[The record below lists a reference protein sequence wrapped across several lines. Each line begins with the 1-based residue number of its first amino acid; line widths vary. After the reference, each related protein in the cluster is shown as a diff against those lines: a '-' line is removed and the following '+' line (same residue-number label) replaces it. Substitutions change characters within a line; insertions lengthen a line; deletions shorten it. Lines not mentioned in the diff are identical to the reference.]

1 MSDDMDMGTLP
12 AAEFPREGTSAEKFR
27 YLIRHAIMAPSSH
40 NSQPWL
46 FRIHDDQCELYADR
60 TRGCRVTDPN
70 DRELTISCGAA
81 LQNLEVA
88 ARNFEHATDIQT
100 FPEAGD
106 FDLLAR
112 IRLLGGCEAALEDNL
127 LFSAIARRRT
137 VRRPFEP
144 DPVPPA
150 LLNALE
156 VEAHEAGAW
165 LHVVHS
171 EDERFD
177 LADLIAAAD
186 RDQWADKSYRL
197 ELAAWMHPN
206 KTDSR
211 DGLPGYA
218 GGVGDILSHVG
229 PLAVRT
235 FDLGKGRAAKDRDLT
250 LHSPTLAV
258 LGADGDSPRD
268 WLAAGRALQ
277 RVWLR
282 ATVEDLRVSFLN
294 QPLQVAALRPEVSR
308 IIRRDGH
315 PQLILRLGFGPE
327 AKATPRRSVQ
337 ETLL

>member
-1 MSDDMDMGTLP
+1 MSNNDDLGSIP
-12 AAEFPREGTSAEKFR
+12 ASAFPRSGSPTEKFE
-27 YLIRHAIMAPSSH
+27 YLLRFAIMAPSSH

-46 FRIHDDQCELYADR
+46 FRISGEYCELYADR
-60 TRGCRVTDPN
+60 TRGCRVTDPQ
-70 DRELTISCGAA
+70 DRELTVSCGAA

-88 ARNFEHATDIQT
+88 ARNFGDVAEMET

-112 IRLLGGCEAALEDNL
+112 IRLVGGAESSLEDNL
-127 LFSAIARRRT
+127 LFNSIPRRRT
-137 VRRPFEP
+137 VRMPFRP
-144 DPVPPA
+144 DPIPPA

-156 VEAHEAGAW
+156 VEAHHAGAW

-171 EDERFD
+171 EDERFE

-218 GGVGDILSHVG
+218 EGVSDILSHVG

-235 FDLGKGRAAKDRDLT
+235 FDMGKGRAAKDRDLA
-250 LHSPTLAV
+250 LHSPALAV
-258 LGADGDSPRD
+258 LGTDGDSPRD

-282 ATVEDLRVSFLN
+282 ATAEDVCASFLN
-294 QPLQVAALRPEVSR
+294 QPLQLDEMRPK
-308 IIRRDGH
+308 IAGITRRRGH
-315 PQLILRLGFGPE
+315 PQLILRMGFGPE
-327 AKATPRRSVQ
+327 VKATPRRSVR